1 MFIGIQT
8 DSLSLYARQPKK
20 RSYLAL
26 GNRIELYYLVSQL
39 IQLRLSY
46 RQIQQAVLQRKHAW
60 LSKSTISYWARRI
73 HNPLGK
79 VNQFQSGPSPELAYV
94 IGVVLGDGNLNIHGY
109 NAELILAVTDYDFA
123 KEFSASLATILV
135 QPKPYKVRWHPR
147 KNRWVVQ
154 GSSILLYNFLSRDW
168 RNLKKWIE
176 HCSRW
181 RAAFLRAFYDAE
193 GSVSGRK
200 LSLHNTKK
208 ALLLYIQD
216 LLNQHRVETS
226 RLYLHRS
233 KGTALLDPKSGKV
246 YFRRKDGFSFIV
258 RTKSLPQFAK
268 VIGFSIERKQKR
280 LAEAARGVME
290 RTLISNEA
298 IPHSD
303 SRGL

>member
-1 MFIGIQT
+1 MFIDIQT
-8 DSLSLYARQPKK
+8 DSPSLYARQPKK

-26 GNRIELYYLVSQL
+26 GSRIELYYLVSELVQ
-39 IQLRLSY
+39 RKLSY
-46 RQIQQAVLQRKHAW
+46 RQIQQVVLQRKHAW

-123 KEFSASLATILV
+123 EEFSASLATILG

-147 KNRWVVQ
+147 KNRWIVQ
-154 GSSILLYNFLSRDW
+154 GASILLYNFLSCDW
-168 RNLKKWIE
+168 RDLKKWIE
-176 HCSRW
+176 HCSRC

-216 LLNQHRVETS
+216 LLKQHRIETS
-226 RLYLHRS
+226 RLYLRRS
-233 KGTALLDPKSGKV
+233 AGTALLDPGSGKV

-268 VIGFSIERKQKR
+268 EIGFSIERKQRR
-280 LAEAARGVME
+280 LCEAARRVGE
-290 RTLISNEA
+290 KTSITT
-298 IPHSD
+298 
-303 SRGL
+303 RGKSS

>member
-79 VNQFQSGPSPELAYV
+79 VSQFQSGPSPELAYV

-135 QPKPYKVRWHPR
+135 QPKPYKVRWLPR

-176 HCSRW
+176 HCSRC

-226 RLYLHRS
+226 GLYLHRS

>member
-1 MFIGIQT
+1 LFIGIQT

-79 VNQFQSGPSPELAYV
+79 VSQFQSGPSPELAYV

-176 HCSRW
+176 HCSRC

-193 GSVSGRK
+193 GSISGRK

-216 LLNQHRVETS
+216 LLNHHRVETS

-246 YFRRKDGFSFIV
+246 YFRTKDGFSFIV

>member
-79 VNQFQSGPSPELAYV
+79 VSQFQSGPSPELAYV

-176 HCSRW
+176 HCSRC

-193 GSVSGRK
+193 GSISGRK

-246 YFRRKDGFSFIV
+246 YFGRKDGFSFIV

>member
-1 MFIGIQT
+1 M
-8 DSLSLYARQPKK
+8 
-20 RSYLAL
+20 L
-26 GNRIELYYLVSQL
+26 GCRKVQLVTG
-39 IQLRLSY
+39 R
-46 RQIQQAVLQRKHAW
+46 
-60 LSKSTISYWARRI
+60 RRI

-79 VNQFQSGPSPELAYV
+79 VNQFQSGPSTELAYV
-94 IGVVLGDGNLNIHGY
+94 VGVVLGDGNLNIHGY

-123 KEFSASLATILV
+123 KEFSASLATILG

-147 KNRWVVQ
+147 KNRWIVQ

-176 HCSRW
+176 HCSRC

-200 LSLHNTKK
+200 LSLHNTEK

-268 VIGFSIERKQKR
+268 EIGFSIERKQKR

>member
-1 MFIGIQT
+1 MFIDIRT

-26 GNRIELYYLVSQL
+26 GSRIELYYLVSELVQH
-39 IQLRLSY
+39 RLSY
-46 RQIQQAVLQRKHAW
+46 RQIQQAVLQRKHVW

-79 VNQFQSGPSPELAYV
+79 VNRFRSGPSPELAYV

-109 NAELILAVTDYDFA
+109 NAEIILAVTDYDFA
-123 KEFSASLATILV
+123 EEFSASLATILA

-147 KNRWVVQ
+147 KNRWIVQ
-154 GSSILLYNFLSRDW
+154 GSSILLYNFLSCDW
-168 RNLKKWIE
+168 RDLKKWIE
-176 HCSRW
+176 HCSRC

-216 LLNQHRVETS
+216 LLKQHRIETS
-226 RLYLHRS
+226 RLYLRRS
-233 KGTALLDPKSGKV
+233 AGTALLDPGSGKV

-268 VIGFSIERKQKR
+268 EIGFCIERKQRR
-280 LAEAARGVME
+280 LCEAARRVGE
-290 RTLISNEA
+290 KTSITT
-298 IPHSD
+298 
-303 SRGL
+303 RGNSS